1 MKRYED
7 YVVIQAWQRDLQLPD
22 KLEKLYAMI
31 WNISKDGR
39 SRMRATSS
47 YIAEWCHCS
56 QRHAK
61 RMIYALEDMGLV
73 AHEVVYDRRKGCNV
87 TEFWAIIPDDA
98 ERPEKGTKDK
108 ISWTGKKASNE
119 GDQSD
124 THVPNQSD
132 THVPNQSDTHVPNH
146 TGSNN
151 SINTT
156 RDKYRGKNTRIKRDD
171 AQKSMVVFNPP
182 TIQEVAEYSRAQGF
196 ADPEGFAE
204 YYVAY
209 QTEAGWMTGKGS
221 KRHPIDNWKLNVI
234 AWGRYRKN
242 EIFNEG
248 QAAPERRTAAEEGEP
263 YAQFLLGT
271 ACLQGLGGE
280 KKDLKKAKEWFL
292 KAAKQGET
300 QAQVLLQYHPEFVKS
315 KEP

>member
-22 KLEKLYAMI
+22 KMEKLYAMI

-73 AHEVVYDRRKGCNV
+73 AHEVVYDRRKGCNI

-124 THVPNQSD
+124 THVPNVRD

-171 AQKSMVVFNPP
+171 GQKSMVVFNPP
-182 TIQEVAEYSRAQGF
+182 TIQEVADYSRGQGF

-242 EIFNEG
+242 EIFNES
-248 QAAPERRTAAEEGEP
+248 QEAPERRTRQLTAEEI
-263 YAQFLLGT
+263 
-271 ACLQGLGGE
+271 
-280 KKDLKKAKEWFL
+280 AKYFP
-292 KAAKQGET
+292 G
-300 QAQVLLQYHPEFVKS
+300 V
-315 KEP
+315 

>member
-56 QRHAK
+56 QRHAQ

-73 AHEVVYDRRKGCNV
+73 AHEVVFDRRKGCNV
-87 TEFWAIIPDDA
+87 TEFWAVIPEDA

-108 ISWTGKKASNE
+108 ISWTGKKVSGEA
-119 GDQSD
+119 DQYD
-124 THVPNQSD
+124 THVVNQYD
-132 THVPNQSDTHVPNH
+132 THVVNQYDTHVVNH
-146 TGSNN
+146 TDSNN

-171 AQKSMVVFNPP
+171 GQKSMVVFNPP
-182 TIQEVAEYSRAQGF
+182 TIQEVADYSRAQGF
-196 ADPEGFAE
+196 ADPEGFAA

-248 QAAPERRTAAEEGEP
+248 QAAPERRTRQLTAEEI
-263 YAQFLLGT
+263 
-271 ACLQGLGGE
+271 
-280 KKDLKKAKEWFL
+280 AKYFP
-292 KAAKQGET
+292 G
-300 QAQVLLQYHPEFVKS
+300 V
-315 KEP
+315 

>member
-7 YVVIQAWQRDLQLPD
+7 YVVIQAWQRDLGLPD

-39 SRMRATSS
+39 SRMRATSG

-87 TEFWAIIPDDA
+87 TEFWAIVPEDA
-98 ERPEKGTKDK
+98 EHPEKGSKKK
-108 ISWTGKKASNE
+108 ISWTGKGGTEVTPMSQTV
-119 GDQSD
+119 G
-124 THVPNQSD
+124 D

-146 TGSNN
+146 TDSN
-151 SINTT
+151 IFLDTT
-156 RDKYRGKNTRIKRDD
+156 RNNYRGNNTRTKRDD
-171 AQKSMVVFNPP
+171 AQKSMVIFNPP
-182 TIQEVAEYSRAQGF
+182 TVQDVADYARTQGF
-196 ADPEGFAE
+196 ADPEGFAD

-234 AWGRYRKN
+234 AWGRYRKK
-242 EIFNEG
+242 EIFSQTE
-248 QAAPERRTAAEEGEP
+248 QER
-263 YAQFLLGT
+263 
-271 ACLQGLGGE
+271 
-280 KKDLKKAKEWFL
+280 
-292 KAAKQGET
+292 T
-300 QAQVLLQYHPEFVKS
+300 QAQPRKQARLLTPEEFNELFK
-315 KEP
+315 